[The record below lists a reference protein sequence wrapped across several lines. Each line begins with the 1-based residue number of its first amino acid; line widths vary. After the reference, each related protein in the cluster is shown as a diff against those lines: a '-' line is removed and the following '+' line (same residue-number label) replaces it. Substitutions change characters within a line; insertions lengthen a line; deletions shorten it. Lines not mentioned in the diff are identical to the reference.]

1 MFKSSV
7 FNTFFVTA
15 RLLKQYTPSAE
26 VLGVFYWYPSGAT
39 WLRKVKTMKNADIVR
54 KACHIV
60 WIEGQIDR
68 VPEFYSENFK
78 ADYAYT
84 DWGTGI
90 EGVKALAASVRVG
103 LPDYREEI
111 KLLIDGGD
119 YIVVE
124 LLIEGTHTGP
134 MNGMEPTGKS
144 VAFRDVTILRLQDG
158 KIVEQ
163 RGLSDD
169 LTMFQQLGVIP
180 QMV

>member
-1 MFKSSV
+1 MSVKRGNVASTLLNTHFEIGKANWQCESAVIRIGNDIMKS
-7 FNTFFVTA
+7 
-15 RLLKQYTPSAE
+15 
-26 VLGVFYWYPSGAT
+26 
-39 WLRKVKTMKNADIVR
+39 NADIVR
-54 KACHIV
+54 EACHVI
-60 WIEGQIDR
+60 WTEGQIDR
-68 VPEFYSENFK
+68 VPDFYSDDFT
-78 ADYAYT
+78 ADYAFT

-111 KLLIDGGD
+111 KLLIEGGE

-134 MNGMEPTGKS
+134 MNGMEPTGKA
-144 VAFRDVTILRLQDG
+144 VAFRDVTILKLRDG

-163 RGLSDD
+163 RGLSDY

-180 QMV
+180 EIG